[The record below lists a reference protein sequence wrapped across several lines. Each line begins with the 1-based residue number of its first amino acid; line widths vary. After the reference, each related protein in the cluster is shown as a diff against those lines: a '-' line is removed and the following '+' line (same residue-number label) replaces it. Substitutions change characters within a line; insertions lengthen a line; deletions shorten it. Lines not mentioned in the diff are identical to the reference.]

1 MTKKCMGTSLFND
14 ATTKDGLPAA
24 QKRREWFEDKVLS
37 AEAEAWVIGLPEA
50 VRPLQLSESFP
61 RICNRLAEC
70 WSSPE
75 YVIPFL
81 DDLLTDKRG
90 SRQGF
95 PLPIIM
101 EITKLKEHFL
111 QSYAP
116 HKLDIWS
123 NTTDLY

>member
-1 MTKKCMGTSLFND
+1 MTKKCTSLFND

-24 QKRREWFEDKVLS
+24 QKRRKWSEGKVLS
-37 AEAEAWVIGLPEA
+37 AEAEAWFIGLPEA

-61 RICNRLAEC
+61 CVCNRLAEC
-70 WSSPE
+70 WSCPE
-75 YVIPFL
+75 SVLPFL

-90 SRQGF
+90 GRQGF